1 MLLLT
6 GYCKLCK
13 LLLFYSLHPTVFCM
27 MNFHTWHLA
36 VRCQLRTLSVYS
48 LLTVIAFWQL
58 LTVNCFRFTANCLL
72 KVFITYYQLLTVVF
86 TAHIAFFLLYV
97 FTAYCKLLTVH
108 VYSLLP
114 VAYCTCLHLTT
125 ICLMYVLTAYRQLST
140 VSFNN
145 LLPYTYC
152 TCLHLTANWLL

>member
-6 GYCKLCK
+6 DYCKLFK

-36 VRCQLRTLSVYS
+36 VRCQLRTLNVYS

-72 KVFITYYQLLTVVF
+72 KVLVFITYCQLLTVRVYLLP
-86 TAHIAFFLLYV
+86 TAYRSVYSLYCLLLTCLQPTVNCLLYT
-97 FTAYCKLLTVH
+97 FTAYCQLLTVR
-108 VYSLLP
+108 VYTLLP
-114 VAYCTCLHLTT
+114 SA
-125 ICLMYVLTAYRQLST
+125 
-140 VSFNN
+140 
-145 LLPYTYC
+145 
-152 TCLHLTANWLL
+152 